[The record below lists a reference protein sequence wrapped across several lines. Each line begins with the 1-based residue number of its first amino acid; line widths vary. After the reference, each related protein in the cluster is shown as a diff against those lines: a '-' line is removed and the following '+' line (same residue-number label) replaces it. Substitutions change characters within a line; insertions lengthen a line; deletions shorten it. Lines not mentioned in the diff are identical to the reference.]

1 MSLDELANRVGAR
14 LEGDGSVQVTGCA
27 PIEHAGPDEVTF
39 VSNAKYARFLST
51 TGAAAVIIDTK
62 TPHPLRAACLV
73 SDDPYFAFRNAA
85 VALHGF
91 RVHPEPTRG
100 PVSDRALVHPA
111 ATVGSGTVIHP
122 YAVVEAGATIG
133 RDCVIYPGAYVGSE
147 AHLGD
152 ECVLFPNVVV
162 YDRCRLGNRVM
173 LHSNTVI
180 GQDGFG
186 YATHAGVHHKI
197 PQAGI
202 VVIEDDVELGAGCA
216 IERATVGETSIGR
229 GTKLADLISVGHG
242 TRIGEHCLLV
252 SLVGVSGSVEM
263 GNYVVL
269 GGQAGVVGHVKIGD
283 GVQAAAQTGITAD
296 IPPGERIGGYPAVE
310 LGRARRNMLVG
321 SKLYDLARRVRQL
334 ERELERLKCDSE
346 VTTQ

>member
-1 MSLDELANRVGAR
+1 MSMSLDELAKRVGAR

-39 VSNAKYARFLST
+39 LSNAKYSGFLKT
-51 TGAAAVIIDTK
+51 TGAAAVIIDPK
-62 TPHPLRAACLV
+62 TPLPSRAAGLV
-73 SDDPYFAFRNAA
+73 ADDPYYAFRNAA

-91 RVHPEPTRG
+91 RVHPKPADG
-100 PVSDRALVHPA
+100 PVSDRGYVHPE
-111 ATVGSGTVIHP
+111 ATVGSGTVVHP
-122 YAVVEAGATIG
+122 FAVVEAGATIG
-133 RDCVIYPGAYVGSE
+133 RDCVLYPGAYVGSG
-147 AHLGD
+147 AKLGD

-162 YDRCRLGNRVM
+162 YDHCRLGNRVM
-173 LHSNTVI
+173 LHSSTVI

-186 YATHAGVHHKI
+186 FATHAGAHHKI
-197 PQAGI
+197 PQTGI

-229 GTKLADLISVGHG
+229 GTKMADLVNIGHG

-252 SLVGVSGSVEM
+252 SLVGVSGSVDM

-269 GGQAGVVGHVKIGD
+269 GGQAGTVGHLKIGD
-283 GVQAAAQTGITAD
+283 GVQAAAQTGITSD
-296 IPPGERIGGYPAVE
+296 IPPGARIGGYPAVE

-321 SKLYDLARRVRQL
+321 SKLYDLARRVSQL
-334 ERELERLKCDSE
+334 ERELKRMKASE
-346 VTTQ
+346 ATR